1 MFVNNMKNRYAY
13 LNTMKNVVWEQSLE
27 KPELPNL
34 TVTLHP
40 DLEPVFDKLMRERPT
55 WRFKSKENMYA
66 SPNGIAVTG
75 NATRFTIYDGD
86 EELGQIWR
94 ETHWGTQELRYCFNN
109 FRLHKERQRNS
120 VSYTTKPDIAVKRI
134 VKACHMKTPSERAV
148 DAQEAVRG
156 IVGSIVQ
163 EAAWPVRKAKS
174 LIEQE
179 FYTYAVTHWDEV
191 KHMLG
196 DKADKI
202 DLPSLAVAHDEAIAM
217 QEAVSH
223 GNGVNVQLE
232 PNGTYSTSRPT
243 NLGFETHSYTDTTL
257 PDHLRGALGLL
268 KLIDDKTGIDNVGA
282 RVSATLYYVMDK
294 KKEEENSAA

>member
-1 MFVNNMKNRYAY
+1 MFTDTMKNRYAY
-13 LNTMKNVVWEQSLE
+13 LNTMKNVVWEEPLE
-27 KPELPNL
+27 KPERPNL
-34 TVTLHP
+34 TVILHP

-55 WRFKSKENMYA
+55 WRFKSNELIHA
-66 SPNGIAVTG
+66 GGDVAVTRD
-75 NATRFTIYDGD
+75 AVRFKIYDGN
-86 EELGQIWR
+86 EELGQLWR
-94 ETHWGTQELRYCFNN
+94 ETHWRDQEVRFCFNN

-120 VSYTTKPDIAVKRI
+120 VSYTTNPDVAVKRI
-134 VKACHMKTPSERAV
+134 VKAFHMKTPSERAV
-148 DAQEAVRG
+148 DAHEAVRG

-163 EAAWPVRKAKS
+163 KAAWPVRKAKS

-179 FYTYAVTHWDEV
+179 FYTYAITHWDEV

-202 DLPSLAVAHDEAIAM
+202 DLPSLAEAHNEAMAM
-217 QEAVSH
+217 QEAVSQ

-243 NLGFETHSYTDTTL
+243 NLGFETNAYTDTTL
-257 PDHLRGALGLL
+257 PDHIRGALGLL
-268 KLIDDKTGIDNVGA
+268 KLIDDKTGIDGVGA

-294 KKEEENSAA
+294 KE

>member
-1 MFVNNMKNRYAY
+1 MFTDTMKNRYTY
-13 LNTMKNVVWEQSLE
+13 LNTMKNIVWEESLQR
-27 KPELPNL
+27 PHRPALSII
-34 TVTLHP
+34 LHP

-55 WRFKSKENMYA
+55 WRFKSYELIHA
-66 SPNGIAVTG
+66 GGDVAVTRD
-75 NATRFTIYDGD
+75 ATRFTIYDGD

-94 ETHWGTQELRYCFNN
+94 ETHWRDQEVRYCFNN

-134 VKACHMKTPSERAV
+134 VKAFHMKTPSERAV

-179 FYTYAVTHWDEV
+179 FYTYAITHWDEV

-202 DLPSLAVAHDEAIAM
+202 DLPSLAEAHNEAMAM
-217 QEAVSH
+217 QEAVSQ

-232 PNGTYSTSRPT
+232 PNGTYSTSRPINT
-243 NLGFETHSYTDTTL
+243 GYETHSYTDTTL
-257 PDHLRGALGLL
+257 PDHIRGALGLL
-268 KLIDDKTGIDNVGA
+268 KLIDDKTGIDGVGA
-282 RVSATLYYVMDK
+282 RINATLYYVMDK
-294 KKEEENSAA
+294 KE

>member
-1 MFVNNMKNRYAY
+1 MFTDTMKNRYAY
-13 LNTMKNVVWEQSLE
+13 LNTMKNIVWEEPLE
-27 KPELPNL
+27 KPERPHL
-34 TVTLHP
+34 TVILHP

-66 SPNGIAVTG
+66 GATTPITT

-86 EELGQIWR
+86 EELGQLWR
-94 ETHWGTQELRYCFNN
+94 ETHWRDQEVRYCFNN
-109 FRLHKERQRNS
+109 FRLHRERQRNS

-134 VKACHMKTPSERAV
+134 VKAFHMKTPSERAV

-202 DLPSLAVAHDEAIAM
+202 DLPSLAVAHNEAMAM
-217 QEAVSH
+217 MEAVSQ
-223 GNGVNVQLE
+223 GGGVNVQLE
-232 PNGTYSTSRPT
+232 PNGTYSTSRPINT
-243 NLGFETHSYTDTTL
+243 GYETHSYTDTTL
-257 PDHLRGALGLL
+257 PDHIRGALGLL
-268 KLIDDKTGIDNVGA
+268 KLIEDKTGIDGVGA

-294 KKEEENSAA
+294 KEEPEQLP

>member
-1 MFVNNMKNRYAY
+1 MFTDTIKNRYIY
-13 LNTMKNVVWEQSLE
+13 LNSMKNIVWEEPLE
-27 KPELPNL
+27 KPERPDLS
-34 TVTLHP
+34 VMLHP

-55 WRFKSKENMYA
+55 WRFKSTENIYA
-66 SPNGIAVTG
+66 RPDGIAVTG
-75 NATRFTIYDGD
+75 NATRFKIYDGD
-86 EELGQIWR
+86 EELGQLWR
-94 ETHWGTQELRYCFNN
+94 ETHWRDATVRYCFNN
-109 FRLHKERQRNS
+109 FRLNNARQRNS

-134 VKACHMKTPSERAV
+134 VKAFHMKTPSERAV

-174 LIEQE
+174 VIEQE

-202 DLPSLAVAHDEAIAM
+202 DLPSLAQAHNEAM
-217 QEAVSH
+217 LLQEAVSQ

-232 PNGTYSTSRPT
+232 PNGTYSTSRPVNT
-243 NLGFETHSYTDTTL
+243 GFETHSYTDTTL

-268 KLIDDKTGIDNVGA
+268 KLIEDKTSIDGVGA
-282 RVSATLYYVMDK
+282 RIKATLYYVMDK
-294 KKEEENSAA
+294 KEEPG

>member
-1 MFVNNMKNRYAY
+1 
-13 LNTMKNVVWEQSLE
+13 
-27 KPELPNL
+27 
-34 TVTLHP
+34 
-40 DLEPVFDKLMRERPT
+40 MRERPT
-55 WRFKSKENMYA
+55 WRFKSKENVYA
-66 SPNGIAVTG
+66 SSNNIVTTTS
-75 NATRFTIYDGD
+75 NVSRFTIYDGD
-86 EELGQIWR
+86 EELGQLWR
-94 ETHWGTQELRYCFNN
+94 EIHWRDSDVRYCFNN

-134 VKACHMKTPSERAV
+134 VKAFHMKTPSERAV

-156 IVGSIVQ
+156 VVGSIVQ

-179 FYTYAVTHWDEV
+179 FYTYAITHWDEV

-202 DLPSLAVAHDEAIAM
+202 DLPSLAEAHNEAMAM
-217 QEAVSH
+217 QEAVSQ

-243 NLGFETHSYTDTTL
+243 NLGYETHSYTDTTL
-257 PDHLRGALGLL
+257 PDHIRGALGLL
-268 KLIDDKTGIDNVGA
+268 KLIDDKTGIDGVGA
-282 RVSATLYYVMDK
+282 RISATLYYVMDK
-294 KKEEENSAA
+294 KEEPG